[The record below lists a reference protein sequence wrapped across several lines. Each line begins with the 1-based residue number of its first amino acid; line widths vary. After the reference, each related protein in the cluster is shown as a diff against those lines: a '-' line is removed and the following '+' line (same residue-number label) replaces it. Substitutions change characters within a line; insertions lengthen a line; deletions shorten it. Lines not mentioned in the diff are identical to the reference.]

1 MRTEGRDGME
11 AEQALKEKVRQLG
24 RLTMKYETSVNL
36 FPAENYLD
44 AFYDYYEIRV
54 RPHRLVPSPDSF
66 RDTLREVSGY
76 DVWEPIAEETESLFG
91 TPSRVMIFDDDALS
105 ALKEEL
111 DGPDGLAPFFF
122 VFDLMFCEY
131 EGFTLC
137 FLSGSNN

>member
-1 MRTEGRDGME
+1 ME
-11 AEQALKEKVRQLG
+11 AEQAVKEKVRQLG

-44 AFYDYYEIRV
+44 AFYDYYEIRG
-54 RPHRLVPSPDSF
+54 RSHRLVPSPDSF
-66 RDTLREVSGY
+66 RDALREVSGY

-91 TPSRVMIFDDDALS
+91 TSSRVMIFDDDALS

-111 DGPDGLAPFFF
+111 NGPDGLAPFFF

-131 EGFTLC
+131 EEFTLC

>member
-1 MRTEGRDGME
+1 ME
-11 AEQALKEKVRQLG
+11 AEQALKKKVRQLG

-44 AFYDYYEIRV
+44 AFYDYYKIRG
-54 RPHRLVPSPDSF
+54 RLHR
-66 RDTLREVSGY
+66 
-76 DVWEPIAEETESLFG
+76 
-91 TPSRVMIFDDDALS
+91 
-105 ALKEEL
+105 
-111 DGPDGLAPFFF
+111 LAPFFF

>member
-1 MRTEGRDGME
+1 ME

-91 TPSRVMIFDDDALS
+91 TPSRVMIFDDDALFRVV
-105 ALKEEL
+105 KR
-111 DGPDGLAPFFF
+111 F
-122 VFDLMFCEY
+122 VKRRAVCS
-131 EGFTLC
+131 EGGTERTGRARAV
-137 FLSGSNN
+137 FLRF